1 MAETLTSLI
10 QDLKLLLASV
20 EWSDLSSV
28 GKLVAAT
35 GKALALATQANDT
48 IYQPRLTEL
57 KEAFEA
63 FIMREYKDKQKAIT
77 ALEKQV
83 GALPDPGAVNGSGQ
97 SSEPLVS
104 TNIRALGLDQEKD
117 LREYALGAMSM
128 IEELEQNILEL
139 EKDSLNSNLIN
150 GIFRIVHTLK
160 GETGFAGLPGIAELL
175 HHFEGVFS
183 ILREKP
189 IAIDGKTANDLLSIV
204 DVVKKTFELC
214 GNSPF
219 LAIEQ
224 FFPAQGEMLTG
235 LKATLKSVPAT
246 ASAAAEPPST
256 REVERINTT
265 EIGDI
270 SIYTDF
276 IHEMREHLERIE
288 VMVLELETNPGNTDI
303 LNEIFRPLHTIKGVS
318 GFLSLK
324 HINRISHAT
333 ENFLDLAR
341 SGKLAIDLLRRLD
354 NLLEQQIKG
363 AGFSDDEYPA
373 VEALLQNIQSTLD
386 AKRKAGPFPVNVQD
400 IPMQMEKKVGEI
412 LVEAQ
417 AVSKTDL
424 AEALSLQAR
433 EDMGK
438 KIGQILIEQEKVTPR
453 RISDA
458 LRQQMDSA
466 SKGDIGAVKVST
478 EKLDHL
484 IDIVGELV
492 ISQTLI
498 AQHPHIV
505 GSRDAVLSKNAGHLT
520 KIVRDIQWVAMSLRM
535 VPVKQT
541 FQKMARLIRDLS
553 MKSRKKVDLV
563 ITGAETEL
571 DKNVVEQINDP
582 LVHMIRNAVDHG
594 IETPEER
601 IAAGKAATGCV
612 RLNAFHQGGNIVLEV
627 KDDGKGLDREAVR
640 SKAIEKGLIDA
651 KMKLDDQELF
661 GLIFLPGFSTAKV
674 VTDVSGRGVGM
685 DVVKK
690 NIEKLGGTVAIGS
703 EPGKGSM
710 FTVRLPLTM
719 AILDGMI
726 LKVGNER
733 YLLPVIAIKESIKP
747 AQRDITTIQNK
758 GEVVNVRGTLI
769 PLIRLYQL
777 FGETPA
783 VFEPWNAI
791 IIIIENAGKPY
802 GIMVDTIVGQ
812 QQVVIKSLKGDFRNV
827 KGISGCSILGDGRV
841 GLILDVKGLVDIN
854 FETVKKGIHSGTNT
868 YTHTKEE

>member
-1 MAETLTSLI
+1 
-10 QDLKLLLASV
+10 
-20 EWSDLSSV
+20 
-28 GKLVAAT
+28 
-35 GKALALATQANDT
+35 
-48 IYQPRLTEL
+48 
-57 KEAFEA
+57 
-63 FIMREYKDKQKAIT
+63 
-77 ALEKQV
+77 
-83 GALPDPGAVNGSGQ
+83 
-97 SSEPLVS
+97 
-104 TNIRALGLDQEKD
+104 
-117 LREYALGAMSM
+117 
-128 IEELEQNILEL
+128 
-139 EKDSLNSNLIN
+139 
-150 GIFRIVHTLK
+150 
-160 GETGFAGLPGIAELL
+160 
-175 HHFEGVFS
+175 
-183 ILREKP
+183 
-189 IAIDGKTANDLLSIV
+189 
-204 DVVKKTFELC
+204 
-214 GNSPF
+214 
-219 LAIEQ
+219 
-224 FFPAQGEMLTG
+224 
-235 LKATLKSVPAT
+235 
-246 ASAAAEPPST
+246 
-256 REVERINTT
+256 
-265 EIGDI
+265 
-270 SIYTDF
+270 
-276 IHEMREHLERIE
+276 
-288 VMVLELETNPGNTDI
+288 
-303 LNEIFRPLHTIKGVS
+303 
-318 GFLSLK
+318 
-324 HINRISHAT
+324 
-333 ENFLDLAR
+333 
-341 SGKLAIDLLRRLD
+341 
-354 NLLEQQIKG
+354 
-363 AGFSDDEYPA
+363 
-373 VEALLQNIQSTLD
+373 
-386 AKRKAGPFPVNVQD
+386 
-400 IPMQMEKKVGEI
+400 
-412 LVEAQ
+412 
-417 AVSKTDL
+417 
-424 AEALSLQAR
+424 
-433 EDMGK
+433 
-438 KIGQILIEQEKVTPR
+438 
-453 RISDA
+453 
-458 LRQQMDSA
+458 
-466 SKGDIGAVKVST
+466 
-478 EKLDHL
+478 
-484 IDIVGELV
+484 
-492 ISQTLI
+492 
-498 AQHPHIV
+498 
-505 GSRDAVLSKNAGHLT
+505 
-520 KIVRDIQWVAMSLRM
+520 MSLRM